1 MKRHFHGNNQA
12 GHVQKAKLQ
21 KQIYTS
27 TSTQYEG
34 TWPPEWGSFHRGT
47 GCPLIHLQT
56 WKSGPSRRVSC
67 QGNKGSGDRGH
78 LGGGS
83 LRGLSPAHM
92 EVGSRDLGRPISP
105 AQLLPAPTLGCFL
118 YQPPLVKSQKQA
130 PGAAGCSSNTPRR
143 SPARHNRGGS
153 ARATPAGKRSWT

>member
-1 MKRHFHGNNQA
+1 MATTRQVTCKRLSYRS
-12 GHVQKAKLQ
+12 K
-21 KQIYTS
+21 YTHPQVHNMRVLGPQS
-27 TSTQYEG
+27 GGPFTG
-34 TWPPEWGSFHRGT
+34 DT

-56 WKSGPSRRVSC
+56 WKSGPSQRVPS

-83 LRGLSPAHM
+83 LSGLSAAHT

-105 AQLLPAPTLGCFL
+105 AQLLPAPTLGCSL

-130 PGAAGCSSNTPRR
+130 SGAAGCSSNTARR
-143 SPARHNRGGS
+143 SPARHNGRGS
-153 ARATPAGKRSWT
+153 ARATPAGERSRT